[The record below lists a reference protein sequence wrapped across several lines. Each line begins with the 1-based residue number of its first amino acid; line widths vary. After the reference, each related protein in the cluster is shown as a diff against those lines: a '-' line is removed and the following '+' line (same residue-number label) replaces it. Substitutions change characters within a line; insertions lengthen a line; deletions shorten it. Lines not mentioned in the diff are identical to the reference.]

1 MNYPDSLIEP
11 LFERAE
17 AYGKTTYEL
26 SKLKLLKATIL
37 LVPSLISRLAVMLI
51 ITLFTLVFNIGI
63 ALWIGELLGKL
74 YYGFFIIAAFYLVV
88 GIILHF
94 FLHHWIKKPISNLI
108 IKQVLQ
114 SP

>member
-1 MNYPDSLIEP
+1 MYNPDSLIES

-26 SKLKLLKATIL
+26 SKLKLLKATIIV
-37 LVPSLISRLAVMLI
+37 VPSLVSRLVVILML
-51 ITLFTLVFNIGI
+51 TLFTLVFNIGI
-63 ALWIGELLGKL
+63 ALFLGELLGEL
-74 YYGFFIIAAFYLVV
+74 YYGFFIIAAFYLIA

-108 IKQVLQ
+108 IKQALQ
-114 SP
+114 